1 MGENLDSA
9 VNSLSEQTKKINIA
23 LFYTGNDMEKAKQMV
38 AGSFKDVVALKMK
51 FTSSSLY
58 GAMIFFI
65 NSIQFRFIDS
75 FLVVSN
81 DYLIANIDNMQDWKT
96 FEKDIASAR
105 ANLIDFRLIIEIKDK
120 LDRGFSSAVLTTVAK
135 LIEKN
140 DTIQLSNTIKKF
152 VQESAGLQR
161 VDISMEYQ
169 RISSLEME
177 VDSVS
182 TRKIDSK
189 VVSGESKE
197 AAVEPFSKNPD
208 DADDVKEGSN
218 GIRAIIRSSLIL
230 SPVKGKHIS
239 ELKMGDR
246 VLISMVET
254 NDQSRAIAKA
264 FKAYDEEEKKIL
276 PVPARVK
283 SIKFVDGIGF
293 KIYVVIAKGI
303 VGQIIEEEKNIKIAM
318 DPAAMFESEESVRAK
333 GVKPGIGMIV
343 VLVAVIL
350 SLVFFIVFMVV

>member
-23 LFYTGNDMEKAKQMV
+23 LFYTGNDMDKAKQMV
-38 AGSFKDVVALKMK
+38 AGSFKDVIALKMK

-96 FEKDIASAR
+96 FEKDIAAAR
-105 ANLIDFRLIIEIKDK
+105 ANLVDFRLITEIKDK
-120 LDRGFSSAVLTTVAK
+120 LDRGFSSAVLTAVAK

-169 RISSLEME
+169 KISSLEME

-197 AAVEPFSKNPD
+197 AVVEPFTKNAED
-208 DADDVKEGSN
+208 SDEVKEGSN

-283 SIKFVDGIGF
+283 SIKFIEGTGF

-303 VGQIIEEEKNIKIAM
+303 VGQIVEEEKNIKVAM
-318 DPAAMFESEESVRAK
+318 DPAAMFESEESVSAK
-333 GVKPGIGMIV
+333 GATPGIGMII
-343 VLVAVIL
+343 VLVAIIL